1 MVCVCVCGVVCEL
14 CGACWACGLCVMCVG
29 DVWCVVCVGCVCVCG
44 VCWVRV
50 DCVGC
55 VWCVLCKTGRSC
67 LSSVD
72 FKFMSTGPVLFF
84 CVRAIIKHTQFHV
97 VASLVQM
104 ADLKLEHHR
113 ADISVNLI
121 RFQVDRQ
128 LFNIFDCSPRNA

>member
-1 MVCVCVCGVVCEL
+1 MCGVWCVLGVCV
-14 CGACWACGLCVMCVG
+14 
-29 DVWCVVCVGCVCVCG
+29 CVVCVGCVWIVLGVCG
-44 VCWVRV
+44 VCCAKLGVHAYQ
-50 DCVGC
+50 
-55 VWCVLCKTGRSC
+55 VLT
-67 LSSVD
+67 SSLWARAQ
-72 FKFMSTGPVLFF
+72 SFF

>member
-1 MVCVCVCGVVCEL
+1 MVCVGCV
-14 CGACWACGLCVMCVG
+14 
-29 DVWCVVCVGCVCVCG
+29 CVVCVGCVWYVLG
-44 VCWVRV
+44 VCVV
-50 DCVGC
+50 CV
-55 VWCVLCKTGRSC
+55 VQNWAFTLI
-67 LSSVD
+67 
-72 FKFMSTGPVLFF
+72 KFWLQVYGHGFNPFF
-84 CVRAIIKHTQFHV
+84 SVRAIIKHTQFHV

>member
-1 MVCVCVCGVVCEL
+1 MVCGV
-14 CGACWACGLCVMCVG
+14 CW
-29 DVWCVVCVGCVCVCG
+29 VCVCG
-44 VCWVRV
+44 VCWVLV

-55 VWCVLCKTGRSC
+55 VWCVLCKTVRSR
-67 LSSVD
+67 LSSFG
-72 FKFMSTGPVLFF
+72 FKFMGTGSILF

-121 RFQVDRQ
+121 RFQVDRH

>member
-1 MVCVCVCGVVCEL
+1 MCG
-14 CGACWACGLCVMCVG
+14 
-29 DVWCVVCVGCVCVCG
+29 VWCVLGA
-44 VCWVRV
+44 
-50 DCVGC
+50 C
-55 VWCVLCKTGRSC
+55 VWCVLGACGLCWVCVVCVVQNRAFTLIKF
-67 LSSVD
+67 LASSLWARVQ
-72 FKFMSTGPVLFF
+72 SFF

-128 LFNIFDCSPRNA
+128 LFNIFDCSPRNV